1 MQLELG
7 THRLLVEG
15 LAASAVASLIGRAG
29 PDADPPATGTPR
41 VPAAVRRQ
49 LLGSGFLWPACPPDD
64 DRRQVPPLPRLAGEL
79 TALTAAHGA
88 DAAAIVAARR
98 HRCVAVHGAGRVGP
112 HLAAV
117 LAGAGVGRVHLLD
130 RGPVRLTQVM
140 PGGAVPADEGTP
152 LAEAAAEAVT
162 RVAPDTDTRPPS
174 LGDRP
179 DLIVLAVDEPVDPD
193 RRAALHRREAAHL
206 LVRLGPGF
214 GGVGPLVI
222 PGLTSCL
229 GCADRHRLDRDP
241 AWTALAVQLTV
252 PHRSTD
258 CSEVALATM
267 IGGLAALEVLSF
279 LDGGLPASMEATLE
293 VRPPD
298 LRVRRRSWPH
308 HPDCTCMRD

>member
-1 MQLELG
+1 MSDRDRNDSSTVLAPAARLLWRSERAVQLELG

-193 RRAALHRREAAHL
+193 RRAALHRREARAPAGSARP
-206 LVRLGPGF
+206 RLRRGRAAGDSRSDQ
-214 GGVGPLVI
+214 L
-222 PGLTSCL
+222 S
-229 GCADRHRLDRDP
+229 RLRRP
-241 AWTALAVQLTV
+241 A
-252 PHRSTD
+252 P
-258 CSEVALATM
+258 
-267 IGGLAALEVLSF
+267 
-279 LDGGLPASMEATLE
+279 P
-293 VRPPD
+293 RP
-298 LRVRRRSWPH
+298 
-308 HPDCTCMRD
+308 